1 MVALDRR
8 IAGVGHIRALRARL
22 AVPPLELLVGAVVCL
37 LIGTAVVGPF
47 IAPQSIYES
56 HILQSLDPPS
66 AAHWLGTDDQGRDI
80 LWRVIEGSRESLLS
94 SMLVVAGYSTIGIV
108 IACLAAVGGR
118 WVDEVLMR
126 FTDIM
131 LALPSM
137 LVALGFA
144 AALGPSLRSAIVALI
159 LAGWPAS
166 ARLLRGIMHETMA
179 MPYIQGAKVLGV
191 SKTRLML
198 RHVLPNSLDVL
209 IVKWAADIG
218 FTILVLSGLSFI
230 GVGAQPPSPEWGAM
244 VAEARGYITT
254 AWWAALVPGV
264 AIALTA
270 TAFGFLGDIL
280 QVHRNPLLRRT

>member
-1 MVALDRR
+1 MATLDRR
-8 IAGVGHIRALRARL
+8 ITGAGRIRHLRARL
-22 AVPPLELLVGAVVCL
+22 SIQPLELLVGALICL
-37 LIGTAVVGPF
+37 LVGTAIFGPF
-47 IAPQSIYES
+47 IAPESVYES
-56 HILQSLDPPS
+56 HILQSLEPPS

-80 LWRVIEGSRESLLS
+80 LWRVIVGSRESLLS
-94 SMLVVAGYSTIGIV
+94 SMPVVAGYSIIGIA

-144 AALGPSLRSAIVALI
+144 AALGPSLRSAVIALI

-166 ARLLRGIMHETMA
+166 ARLLRGIMHETMT

-254 AWWAALVPGV
+254 AWWAALVPGL

-270 TAFGFLGDIL
+270 TVFGFLGDIL
-280 QVHRNPLLRRT
+280 QVHRNPLLRRA